1 MAECHGVCW
10 SSGFRSQVSVGDVV
24 VVPFWHPD
32 WALHTSVPG
41 GQLEWGAGL
50 APARGADCACGGMA
64 DLSLWLALV
73 VSVFRSVCHLPPQ
86 GLSCGG
92 SVCVSASAELSLFP
106 LLTLSCFC

>member
-1 MAECHGVCW
+1 MAECHGVCG

-50 APARGADCACGGMA
+50 APGMGGGAVLTPESSSQGKSPNLKTWTGKRPQWC
-64 DLSLWLALV
+64 
-73 VSVFRSVCHLPPQ
+73 Q
-86 GLSCGG
+86 GL
-92 SVCVSASAELSLFP
+92 L
-106 LLTLSCFC
+106 